1 MKATTV
7 KADGELLR
15 AIEEIKPTS
24 QTVSAYVRSV
34 LQRVVD
40 SHRLQEAAV
49 AYRAFVEANPQER
62 HWLLEWDSADLMSSP
77 SAAERRE

>member
-7 KADGELLR
+7 KVDGELLR
-15 AIEEIKPTS
+15 AIEEIKPPSQSVTS
-24 QTVSAYVRSV
+24 YVRSV
-34 LQRVVD
+34 LQKAVD

-49 AYRAFVEANPQER
+49 AYRVFVEANPEER
-62 HWLLEWDSADLMSSP
+62 HWLLEWDSADLMSAP